1 MIEQSI
7 AQERIIVKRNTGTS
21 VEPRLCWLN
30 DLARL
35 ETDRL
40 LILMLQLF
48 SFHERSD
55 VYREQKTL
63 SCLKKRA
70 KLTVS
75 HFSPGDEQVT

>member
-35 ETDRL
+35 ETDPA
-40 LILMLQLF
+40 
-48 SFHERSD
+48 
-55 VYREQKTL
+55 
-63 SCLKKRA
+63 C
-70 KLTVS
+70 
-75 HFSPGDEQVT
+75 